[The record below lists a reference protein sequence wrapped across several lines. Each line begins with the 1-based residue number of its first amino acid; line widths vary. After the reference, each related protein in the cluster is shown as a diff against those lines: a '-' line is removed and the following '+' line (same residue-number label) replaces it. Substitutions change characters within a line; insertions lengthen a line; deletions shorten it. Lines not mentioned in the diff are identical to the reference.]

1 MPLLKTGKKY
11 KLLFA
16 SVGWA
21 DIFLNSPRAPKGA
34 KSVCIHKIR
43 LTQHCRSKVT
53 NRVLGYPIQRALYA
67 GIENKSVPKPPR
79 KELTNINTLQHP

>member
-11 KLLFA
+11 KLMFA

-43 LTQHCRSKVT
+43 LTQHCRSK
-53 NRVLGYPIQRALYA
+53 ISQS
-67 GIENKSVPKPPR
+67 NKPCFGLSNPKSLIR
-79 KELTNINTLQHP
+79 RD